1 MSRFSL
7 VTIVASACLV
17 AATAASAGS
26 LAFVRTYSLQGD
38 FVDDDGNVATDLSG
52 LACTALPARYCLAVN
67 DENQTAQFATLED
80 GRILPQATIPLIGT
94 QPSAATVGKAPEVTT
109 CPAGAKKY
117 KEFDGEA
124 VAYAAPYFYV
134 VGSHGCGRNNQAF
147 RLSSFMLARIRVDSH
162 ARPVDAQGHPL
173 PAAAAGQAVET
184 TYRLADVLQ
193 RASDVRAFFGTGL
206 DEASNGL
213 NIEGLAV
220 AGGKLFV
227 GLRAPSLHGKA
238 YMLGASL
245 ADLFAAGH
253 ASSGAEPEVIA
264 VELGPPT
271 AKRGIRDL
279 APFKDQLLLLAGPA
293 QEQDDVSYSLF
304 LVEPRVGA
312 TPTPVASIP
321 DLIQDGKRMKAESVT
336 ILDAQDDIL
345 RVLIMFDGPRNGA
358 PHEYR
363 VSLK

>member
-1 MSRFSL
+1 MSRSSL

-17 AATAASAGS
+17 AATAATAGS

-67 DENQTAQFATLED
+67 DENQTAQFATIED
-80 GRILPQATIPLIGT
+80 GRIRPQATIPLIGP
-94 QPSAATVGKAPEVTT
+94 QPSAATVGTAPAVTT

-162 ARPVDAQGHPL
+162 ARPVDAQGQPL
-173 PAAAAGQAVET
+173 SAAAAGQAVET

-227 GLRAPSLHGKA
+227 GLRAPSMQGQA
-238 YMLGASL
+238 YILGVAL
-245 ADLFAAGH
+245 ADLFAAGP
-253 ASSGAEPEVIA
+253 APSVAEPEVMA

-271 AKRGIRDL
+271 AKLGIRDL
-279 APFKDQLLLLAGPA
+279 APFQDQLLLLAGPA
-293 QEQDDVSYSLF
+293 QEQDDVAYSLF
-304 LVEPRVGA
+304 LVEPRAGA
-312 TPTPVASIP
+312 KPTPVASIP

-336 ILDAQDDIL
+336 ILDARDDTL
-345 RVLIMFDGPRNGA
+345 HVLIMFDGPRNGA